1 MNLKS
6 LLRELTDSVGIG
18 HLSGIRETVKG
29 YLSPYAEVEE
39 TGSLGLI
46 GKLDLG
52 KEKTI
57 LLDAH
62 IDEVG
67 MVVTNVSENGFLT
80 VNNCGGIDLRQL
92 PAREVVV
99 HGKEDISGVFISTPP
114 HLSKEDEKFKDI
126 KKLLID
132 VGKENAKSVS
142 VGDFVTYKNHFIEL
156 TDTKVSAKSLDNRA
170 GCAVLLALAEKLSSK
185 ELPCNIIFLF
195 SDSEELGLRGAR
207 TSVYSQMPSESI
219 VIDVSFGNAPDVPSS
234 KCGKL
239 GKGAMIGVSPVL
251 DRNITRTLE
260 DIAKKESLPY
270 QSEVM
275 GSSTGTNADVI
286 TVSKSGIKTGL
297 VSIPLRNMHTDCE
310 IVDIKDIETTVSL
323 LEKYIMAGGIN
334 ND

>member
-6 LLRELTDSVGIG
+6 LLKELTDTVGIG
-18 HLSGIRETVKG
+18 HLNAIRETVKG
-29 YLSPYAEVEE
+29 YLSPYAAVEE

-46 GKLDLG
+46 GKIDLG

-80 VNNCGGIDLRQL
+80 VNNCGGIDLRTL
-92 PAREVVV
+92 PAREVTV
-99 HGKEDISGVFISTPP
+99 HGKEDISGIFISTPP
-114 HLSKEDEKFKDI
+114 HLSKENEKFKDI
-126 KKLLID
+126 NKILID
-132 VGKENAKSVS
+132 VGEENAKKVS
-142 VGDFVTYKNHFIEL
+142 AGDFVTHKNNFVCL
-156 TDTKVSAKSLDNRA
+156 GDTRISAKALDNRA
-170 GCAVLLALAEKLSSK
+170 GCAVLLALAEKLSGK
-185 ELPCNIIFLF
+185 VLPCNIIFLF
-195 SDSEELGLRGAR
+195 SDGEELGLRGAR
-207 TSVYSQMPSESI
+207 TSVYAHSPSEAI

-239 GKGAMIGVSPVL
+239 GKGSMIGISPVL

-260 DIAKKESLPY
+260 NIAKEENLPY

-310 IVDIKDIETTVSL
+310 IVDIKDVETTVSL
-323 LEKYIMAGGIN
+323 LEKYIMEGGIN

>member
-6 LLRELTDSVGIG
+6 LLKELTDCVGIG
-18 HLSGIRETVKG
+18 HLNAIRETVKG
-29 YLSPYAEVEE
+29 YLSPYAAVEE
-39 TGSLGLI
+39 TGNLGLI
-46 GKLDLG
+46 GKIDLG

-80 VNNCGGIDLRQL
+80 VNNCGGIDLRTL
-92 PAREVVV
+92 PAREVTV

-114 HLSKEDEKFKDI
+114 HLSKGDEKFKDI
-126 KKLLID
+126 NKILID
-132 VGKENAKSVS
+132 VGEENAKKVS
-142 VGDFVTYKNHFIEL
+142 VGDFVTYKNNFVCL
-156 TDTKVSAKSLDNRA
+156 GDTRISAKALDNRA
-170 GCAVLLALAEKLSSK
+170 GCAVLLALAEKLSGK
-185 ELPCNIIFLF
+185 ALPCNIIFLF
-195 SDSEELGLRGAR
+195 SDGEELGLRGAR
-207 TSVYSQMPSESI
+207 TSVYAHSPSEAI

-239 GKGAMIGVSPVL
+239 GKGAMIGISPVL

-260 DIAKKESLPY
+260 NIAKEENLPY

-310 IVDIKDIETTVSL
+310 IVDIKDVETTVSL

>member
-6 LLRELTDSVGIG
+6 LLKELTNCVGIG
-18 HLSGIRETVKG
+18 HLSDIRETVKG
-29 YLSPYAEVEE
+29 YLSPYAAVEE
-39 TGSLGLI
+39 TGNLGLI
-46 GKLDLG
+46 GKIDLG

-67 MVVTNVSENGFLT
+67 MVVTNISENGFLT
-80 VNNCGGIDLRQL
+80 VNNCGGIDLRTL
-92 PAREVVV
+92 PAREVTV

-114 HLSKEDEKFKDI
+114 HLSKGDEK
-126 KKLLID
+126 
-132 VGKENAKSVS
+132 
-142 VGDFVTYKNHFIEL
+142 FVTYKNNFVSL
-156 TDTKVSAKSLDNRA
+156 GDTRISAKSLDNRA
-170 GCAVLLALAEKLSSK
+170 GCAVLLALAEKLSGK
-185 ELPCNIIFLF
+185 ALPCNIIFLF
-195 SDSEELGLRGAR
+195 SDGEELGLRGAR
-207 TSVYSQMPSESI
+207 TSVYAHSPSEAI

-239 GKGAMIGVSPVL
+239 GKGAMIGISPVL

-260 DIAKKESLPY
+260 NIAKGENLPY

-310 IVDIKDIETTVSL
+310 IVDIKDLETTVSL

>member
-6 LLRELTDSVGIG
+6 LLKELTDTVGIG
-18 HLSGIRETVKG
+18 HLNAIRETVKG
-29 YLSPYAEVEE
+29 YLSPYAAVEE

-46 GKLDLG
+46 GKIDLG

-80 VNNCGGIDLRQL
+80 VNNCGGIDLRTL
-92 PAREVVV
+92 PAREVTV
-99 HGKEDISGVFISTPP
+99 HGKEDVSGVFISTPP
-114 HLSKEDEKFKDI
+114 HLSKADEKFKDI
-126 KKLLID
+126 NKILID
-132 VGKENAKSVS
+132 VGEENAKKVS
-142 VGDFVTYKNHFIEL
+142 AGDFVTYKNNFVSL
-156 TDTKVSAKSLDNRA
+156 GDTRISAKALDNRA
-170 GCAVLLALAEKLSSK
+170 GCAVLLALAEKLSGK
-185 ELPCNIIFLF
+185 ALPCNIIFLF
-195 SDSEELGLRGAR
+195 SDGEELGLRGAR
-207 TSVYSQMPSESI
+207 TSVYAHSPSEAI

-239 GKGAMIGVSPVL
+239 GKGAMIGISPVL

-260 DIAKKESLPY
+260 NIAKEENLPY

-310 IVDIKDIETTVSL
+310 IVDIKDVETTVSL